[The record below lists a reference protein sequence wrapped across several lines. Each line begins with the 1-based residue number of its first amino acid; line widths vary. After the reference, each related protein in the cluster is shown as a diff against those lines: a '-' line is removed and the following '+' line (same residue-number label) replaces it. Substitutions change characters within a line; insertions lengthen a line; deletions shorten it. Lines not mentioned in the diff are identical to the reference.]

1 LRQASTIRLVNC
13 YNSFYGRKAKKK
25 IAFEMPEQVIEESS
39 FALYIADLMK
49 YKSSRFTMKT
59 AYFSVS
65 THIL

>member
-1 LRQASTIRLVNC
+1 
-13 YNSFYGRKAKKK
+13 
-25 IAFEMPEQVIEESS
+25 MPEQMIEESS